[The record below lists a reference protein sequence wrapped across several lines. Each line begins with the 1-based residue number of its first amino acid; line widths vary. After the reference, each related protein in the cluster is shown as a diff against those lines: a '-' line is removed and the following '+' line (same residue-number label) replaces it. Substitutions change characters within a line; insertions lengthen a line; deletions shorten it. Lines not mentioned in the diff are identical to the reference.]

1 MYRKSRRTIALLVFF
16 TLCLVPT
23 AAAIWIS
30 YSIQQPQHSKQIALE
45 ISQGLGIDVRLGEL
59 RYPKPGQ
66 VEYHNL
72 ILTHSG
78 HDSPIASVTRLH
90 VRNSGSEIQ
99 VDGMKIAAQSADY
112 SISRVSK
119 SVLLEIMRRLI
130 PVHQNLLTVNIASLE
145 LETPDERYFFPQVQL
160 LYHQTSL
167 GQPIA
172 RIRMTPDDT
181 SVSRPI
187 ELKLTFSNTDL
198 FSVTDIRLSSEDYP
212 ISLSFMQSLAPWVDS
227 MGPKTSL
234 LGKLQAK
241 RNDNRSWKIQFKG
254 IMQSIDL
261 NVLADSYIP
270 HHLSGSAKWTINH
283 FLWNN
288 NQLEKF
294 KGSMRAGPGKIGT
307 QLIDSLIRETACT
320 TQITLPEADQIHY
333 SEMAFQLTIE
343 NGLYQMEGMS
353 DSGGMPAPLLHINQ
367 QPILYSP
374 IKPQS
379 TMALARAF
387 SETSS
392 DNPVP
397 SFSLS
402 TRWLTRAFGSAAE
415 LPSETEP

>member
-1 MYRKSRRTIALLVFF
+1 M
-16 TLCLVPT
+16 
-23 AAAIWIS
+23 
-30 YSIQQPQHSKQIALE
+30 
-45 ISQGLGIDVRLGEL
+45 DVRLGEL

-160 LYHQTSL
+160 LYHQTPQ

-181 SVSRPI
+181 LVSRPI
-187 ELKLTFSNTDL
+187 ELKLTFSNADL

-234 LGKLQAK
+234 LGKLHAK
-241 RNDNRSWKIQFKG
+241 RNDNQSWKIQFKG

-320 TQITLPEADQIHY
+320 TQITLPEADQLHY

>member
-16 TLCLVPT
+16 ALCLVPT

-30 YSIQQPQHSKQIALE
+30 YSIQQPQHSEQIALE
-45 ISQGLGIDVRLGEL
+45 ISQGLGINVRLGEL

-78 HDSPIASVTRLH
+78 QDTPIASVTRLH
-90 VRNSGSEIQ
+90 VRNSGSDIQ
-99 VDGMKIAAQSADY
+99 VEGMKIATQAPDY
-112 SISRVSK
+112 SLSRVGK

-130 PVHQNLLTVNIASLE
+130 PGHQNLLTVNIASLE
-145 LETPDERYFFPQVQL
+145 LETPGERYFFPQVQL
-160 LYHQTSL
+160 LYHQTSQ
-167 GQPIA
+167 GQPVA

-181 SVSRPI
+181 LDSQPI
-187 ELKLTFSNTDL
+187 ELKLTFYNADL
-198 FSVTDIRLSSEDYP
+198 FSVTDIQLSSEDYP
-212 ISLSFMQSLAPWVDS
+212 VSLSFMQSLAPWVDS
-227 MGPKTSL
+227 MGPRTSL
-234 LGKLQAK
+234 LGKLHAK
-241 RNDNRSWKIQFKG
+241 RNKNWSWKIQFKG

-270 HHLSGSAKWTINH
+270 HHLSGFAKWTISD

-288 NQLEKF
+288 SKLENF
-294 KGSMRAGPGKIGT
+294 KGSMRAGPGEIGT
-307 QLIDSLIRETACT
+307 RLIDSLIRETACT
-320 TQITLPEADQIHY
+320 TQITLPEVNRIHY

-343 NGLYQMEGMS
+343 NGQYQMEGMGGS
-353 DSGGMPAPLLHINQ
+353 DGMPAPLLHINQ

-374 IKPQS
+374 IKSQS
-379 TMALARAF
+379 TLALARAF

-397 SFSLS
+397 SISLS
-402 TRWLTRAFGSAAE
+402 TRWLTRAFGSAPE
-415 LPSETEP
+415 LPSEPEP